1 MDNIVIDKIDK
12 SSNIARVEFYGVMI
26 EIPFTDLPSDCKEGD
41 VLGLARLSSAR
52 SKEVTRKL
60 EQELFG

>member
-26 EIPFTDLPSDCKEGD
+26 EIHFTDLPSDCKEGD